1 MTILIDIGLVLGALS
16 LLALLTTYL
25 LYPATMGLL
34 AAVRARPWRRD
45 ETLLPSVTMI
55 VAAYNEEGIIEEK
68 VRNFLAIDYPADR
81 LFLAVGSDGSSD
93 RTDEILRG
101 LADGGRIRAFAF
113 GRGGKA
119 KTINRTVAEVDTPY
133 LVFSDANT
141 MYEPGAIRRLMRHF
155 ADPAIGG
162 VCGNLR
168 LHPVNESV
176 GGAGESTYWSFENL
190 LKRWEAA
197 VVTTLGAAGGIY
209 AIRREL
215 FEAQPESILI
225 ADDYLLPLRILRRG
239 YRFVYDADA
248 LAFESTEVSM
258 RREFRRKIRVGIG
271 TLNTRDTLA
280 PLLRDLP
287 WSARVMHY
295 AHKSLRWVAPFLI
308 LALLILVPLLSGI
321 PWVRD
326 FFLLP
331 MLGFL
336 LLAAAGLVAEFFDR
350 RLGPLSLPFYFLAVN
365 TALFISWFKLAQARR
380 STTWEREGRE

>member
-1 MTILIDIGLVLGALS
+1 MTILIDICLVLGALS

-25 LYPATMGLL
+25 LYPAAMGLL
-34 AAVRARPWRRD
+34 ATVRTRPWRRD

-55 VAAYNEEGIIEEK
+55 VAAYNEEGVIEEK

-93 RTDEILRG
+93 RTDEILRR
-101 LADGGRIRAFAF
+101 LADGRRIRGFAF
-113 GRGGKA
+113 ERGGKS
-119 KTINRTVAEVDTPY
+119 KTINHTVAEADTPY

-141 MYEPGAIRRLMRHF
+141 MYEPRAIRRLMRHF

-190 LKRWEAA
+190 IKRWEGA
-197 VVTTLGAAGGIY
+197 VVSTLGATGGIY
-209 AIRREL
+209 AIRHEL
-215 FEAQPESILI
+215 FEPQPESALI
-225 ADDYLLPLRILRRG
+225 ADDLLLPLRIVRRG
-239 YRFVYDADA
+239 YRFVYDAEA

-271 TLNTRDTLA
+271 TLNSKQVLA
-280 PLLRDLP
+280 PVLRGLP
-287 WSARVMHY
+287 WSVRVMY
-295 AHKSLRWVAPFLI
+295 FAHKRLRWGAPFFI
-308 LALLILVPLLSGI
+308 LSLLILVPLLSGI
-321 PWVRD
+321 PWVYD

-331 MLGFL
+331 MLGIL
-336 LLAAAGLVAEFFDR
+336 LLAAAGLIAEFFDR
-350 RLGPLSLPFYFLAVN
+350 RLGLLSLPFYFLAIN
-365 TALFISWFKLAQARR
+365 TALGISWFKLAQARR
-380 STTWEREGRE
+380 SATWERKGR